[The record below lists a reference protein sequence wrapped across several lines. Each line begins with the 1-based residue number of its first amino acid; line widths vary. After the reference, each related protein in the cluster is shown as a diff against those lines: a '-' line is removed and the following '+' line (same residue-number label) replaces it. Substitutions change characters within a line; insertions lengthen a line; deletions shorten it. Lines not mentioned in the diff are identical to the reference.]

1 MFTALDSV
9 MFNLLSTVFFL
20 AIVVLG
26 ICLIL
31 VAIFAVIIFIKR
43 LIFGDDDC
51 QNTVDNNDKK
61 DKDAV
66 VGFALKNNNIRRE

>member
-1 MFTALDSV
+1 MFTLFDST
-9 MFNLLSTVFFL
+9 MFQILSPLFFL
-20 AIVVLG
+20 VGVMIV

-31 VAIFAVIIFIKR
+31 VVIFSVLIFIKR
-43 LIFGDDDC
+43 LIFGFEDE
-51 QNTVDNNDKK
+51 NNQDKSKK

>member
-1 MFTALDSV
+1 MFTLFDST
-9 MFNLLSTVFFL
+9 MFQILSPLFFL
-20 AIVVLG
+20 VGVMIV

-31 VAIFAVIIFIKR
+31 VVIFSVLIFIKR
-43 LIFGDDDC
+43 LIFGFEDE
-51 QNTVDNNDKK
+51 NNQDESKK

>member
-1 MFTALDSV
+1 MFTLFDST
-9 MFNLLSTVFFL
+9 MFQILSPLFFL
-20 AIVVLG
+20 VGVMIV

-31 VAIFAVIIFIKR
+31 VVIFSVLIFIKR
-43 LIFGDDDC
+43 LIFGFEDE
-51 QNTVDNNDKK
+51 NNQGKSKK